1 MVPCTVNT
9 VHGVFTPAERFNQLL
24 ETFPSIRKK
33 VPNCKI
39 VCIDNSLEP
48 LTLNQQAL
56 IESQVD
62 IFIQYQHDLFST
74 LVNTNGLH
82 RGLGELLMYEKAL
95 AAMKEHHII
104 GKRIFKIT
112 GRYQLADTFDIRT
125 YDDPLLQSK
134 YALRVRTWRLSM
146 NSTPKDET
154 FFETRFWSLCYTLYD
169 EYLITMQSIFENIMT
184 NLHCIEMANFQ
195 CIPHDKVISIQNLHV
210 FGYLS
215 DGALIED

>member
-9 VHGVFTPAERFNQLL
+9 VHGIFNPTERFAQLL

-33 VPNCKI
+33 VPNSKI
-39 VCIDNSLEP
+39 VFIDNSLEP
-48 LTLNQQAL
+48 LTLTQRSL

-62 IFIQYQHDLFST
+62 VFIQYQHNLFST

-95 AAMKEHHII
+95 IAMKENNII

-112 GRYQLADTFDIRT
+112 GRYQLADTFDIQA
-125 YDDPLLQSK
+125 YDNPILKSK
-134 YALRVRTWRLSM
+134 YTFKVNTWRLNM
-146 NSTPKDET
+146 DTTPKDEK
-154 FFETRFWSLCYTLYD
+154 FFETRFWSLCHTLYD
-169 EYLITMQSIFENIMT
+169 EYLITMQHIFENIMA
-184 NLHCIEMANFQ
+184 NLHCIEMANYQ
-195 CIPHDKVISIQNLHV
+195 CIPHDKIIPIQKLHI